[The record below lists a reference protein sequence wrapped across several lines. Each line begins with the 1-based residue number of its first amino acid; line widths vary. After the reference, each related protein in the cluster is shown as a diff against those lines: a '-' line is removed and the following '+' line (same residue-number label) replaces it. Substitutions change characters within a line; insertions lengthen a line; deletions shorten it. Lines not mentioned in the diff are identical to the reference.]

1 VPEVAQVF
9 PDLLANPVTLLAPS
23 AHFLAAF
30 FAKLPSS
37 LSGFLAR
44 FLAGFQRP
52 LSSFATPLPEAIP
65 IAPGGKHCYS
75 QQAKDQQ
82 LHGVID
88 EGNSDLF
95 RKILD

>member
-9 PDLLANPVTLLAPS
+9 PDLFSNPVTLLAPGS
-23 AHFLAAF
+23 HFLAPL
-30 FAKLPSS
+30 FAKFPRS
-37 LSGFLAR
+37 LAGFLTR

-52 LSSFATPLPEAIP
+52 LSGFATPLPEAVP

-82 LHGVID
+82 LHAVID